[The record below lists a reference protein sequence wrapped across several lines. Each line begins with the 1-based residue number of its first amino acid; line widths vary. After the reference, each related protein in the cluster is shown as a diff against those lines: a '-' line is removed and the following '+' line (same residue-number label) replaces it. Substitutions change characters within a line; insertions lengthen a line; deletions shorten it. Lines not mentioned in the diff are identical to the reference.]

1 MKIAE
6 LLLAELERE
15 AVNSRRAL
23 ERVPEGEND
32 WKPHPRSMA
41 LGYLAALIAHMPSW
55 IVAMVKQDELDL
67 KSPDATNFH
76 ASAEWRK
83 RSDLLESLDA
93 AVAKAREALL
103 NATDEHLLTAWKFVV
118 GGQVVSENPRHVM
131 IRDSVFSHLA
141 HHRGQLTVY
150 LRLNNAHVPAI
161 YGPSADE
168 GIFSQSTRDRRRE
181 PRISTAPD
189 SQRNSEFVERL
200 LLLCDALG

>member
-1 MKIAE
+1 MKMTE
-6 LLLAELERE
+6 LFLAELERE
-15 AVNSRRAL
+15 AVNSRRTL

-41 LGYLAALIAHMPSW
+41 LGYLAALVAHMPSW

-67 KSPDATNFH
+67 KSPDAENFR

-83 RSDLLESLDA
+83 RSDLLA
-93 AVAKAREALL
+93 AHNEAVEKAREALQTT
-103 NATDEHLLTAWKFVV
+103 TDEHLLKVWKFVV

-150 LRLNNAHVPAI
+150 LRLNDAPVPAI

-168 GIFSQSTRDRRRE
+168 GLLEQSVRDTQ
-181 PRISTAPD
+181 PASRIANGPD
-189 SQRNSEFVERL
+189 FQRNSEFVERL
-200 LLLCDALG
+200 LLLCDAPG